1 MFDTLGGLPLHTIVV
16 HATVVAVPVAALVV
30 LLAGLW
36 PRFRRWAGFLPLLLA
51 ALAVVLVPIST
62 QSGESL
68 EGRVG
73 ESDLVETHAELGEGL
88 LVWVVGLAVVAAVLT
103 WVWWTERAAA
113 RAAAD
118 PAAGDGPRPA
128 TGAVGARIP
137 GGRAAVAALAVAAI
151 AVSVGT
157 GVQVVRIGHSGAEA
171 VWKSTIDSTQP
182 SSGDDD

>member
-16 HATVVAVPVAALVV
+16 HATVVAVPVAAVVV

-36 PRFRRWAGFLPLLLA
+36 PKFRRWAGVLPLLLA
-51 ALAVVLVPIST
+51 LLSVVLVPVST
-62 QSGESL
+62 QSGEEL

-73 ESDLVETHAELGEGL
+73 ESDLVERHAELGDGL
-88 LVWVVGLAVVAAVLT
+88 LVWVIGLAVVAVAIT
-103 WVWWTERAAA
+103 WVWWTERAARSA
-113 RAAAD
+113 VE
-118 PAAGDGPRPA
+118 PA
-128 TGAVGARIP
+128 AVGAASAETRPRTAATRIP
-137 GGRAAVAALAVAAI
+137 GGRGTAVVLAVAAL

-182 SSGDDD
+182 GSGDD